1 MCLKD
6 VLELQEYR
14 VSSKKMMNSISY
26 YFVSAVIKLK
36 GIKKI
41 FSKAPI
47 NYHKLRKDDIH
58 SPSAGDVFG
67 LNFTT
72 IKIGK
77 TNVIQILPKEVKSKN
92 AILYCHGGASV
103 YGPSDLH
110 WNSIARIVEKTRTIA
125 YLVDYP
131 KSPEYQIGEINTN
144 VDMAYAYLLTKVDA
158 KNLILLGDS
167 MGGTLLTLL
176 VQRLIE
182 RNLHLPKCIFLI
194 SPVMDCSFTNPA
206 IELIEKKDIMLSK
219 VGVLSAKRMCAGDL
233 DLRSRE
239 ISPLYGHIKGFIFT
253 YIFIAENDIMRPDE
267 EVFVEMLQ
275 RENVQVEVVIGK
287 AMPHVWPFLPM
298 MSESKIAIKQIIN
311 RINSFA

>member
-1 MCLKD
+1 
-6 VLELQEYR
+6 
-14 VSSKKMMNSISY
+14 MNSLSY
-26 YFVSAVIKLK
+26 YFIATVIKLK
-36 GIKKI
+36 SIKKT

-47 NYHKLRKDDIH
+47 NYYKLRKGDIH
-58 SPSAGDVFG
+58 SPSTGDVLG
-67 LNFTT
+67 LNFNT

-77 TNVIQILPKEVKSKN
+77 STVTQILPKEVKSKD

-110 WNSIARIVEKTRTIA
+110 WNSIAQIVKKTNTIA

-131 KSPEYQIGEINTN
+131 KSPEYQIGEINAN

-158 KNLILLGDS
+158 KNVLLLGDS

-206 IELIEKKDIMLSK
+206 IDSIEKKDIMLSK
-219 VGVLSAKRMCAGDL
+219 AGVLSAKKMCAGDL
-233 DLRSRE
+233 DLKSRE
-239 ISPLYGHIKGFIFT
+239 ISPLYGHVKGFIST

-267 EVFVEMLQ
+267 EAFVEMLQ

-298 MSESKIAIKQIIN
+298 MSEAKMAMNQIVN
-311 RINSFA
+311 KINSFT